1 MKKQARKV
9 YHVEFVNPFN
19 INSKQEQHFYFGSQ
33 AAIYDIFYAEQLG
46 ISYGY
51 LKSKF
56 HLENEPYSNEK
67 CTIRLGVL
75 YCKEK
80 SE

>member
-1 MKKQARKV
+1 MKQIRKV
-9 YHVEFVNPFN
+9 YHVELATS
-19 INSKQEQHFYFGSQ
+19 IEIDSKQEQLFYFGSQ
-33 AAIYDIFYAEQLG
+33 AAIYDTFSAEQLG
-46 ISYGY
+46 ISYSY

-56 HLENEPYSNEK
+56 HLEHEPYSNEK

>member
-1 MKKQARKV
+1 MKQTSKV
-9 YHVEFVNPFN
+9 YHVELSEPIEVDGK
-19 INSKQEQHFYFGSQ
+19 SEKHFYFGSQ
-33 AAIYDIFYAEQLG
+33 AAIYGTFSAEQLG

-56 HLENEPYSNEK
+56 HLEEKPYSNDK
-67 CTIRLGVL
+67 CTIRLGAL
-75 YCKEK
+75 IRKEK